1 MTEGID
7 LPDPG
12 PNRYWHGV
20 HRPLSRKTPLRLE
33 LRERTNRNSNR
44 LVTSMSRL
52 IGYEDTTAGIEALA
66 EAAEKI
72 LERAARVDEF
82 VGVLKMGEQG

>member
-1 MTEGID
+1 
-7 LPDPG
+7 
-12 PNRYWHGV
+12 
-20 HRPLSRKTPLRLE
+20 
-33 LRERTNRNSNR
+33 
-44 LVTSMSRL
+44 MSRL

-82 VGVLKMGEQG
+82 VGVLKIGEQG